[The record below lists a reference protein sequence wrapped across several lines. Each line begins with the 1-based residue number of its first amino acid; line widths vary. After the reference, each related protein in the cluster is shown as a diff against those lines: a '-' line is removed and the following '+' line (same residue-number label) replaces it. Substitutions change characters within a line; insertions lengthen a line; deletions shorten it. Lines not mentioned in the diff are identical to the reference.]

1 MNLPETTT
9 LLLRAVQASRECGRE
24 NYRANTVEISD
35 AGIIC
40 YPVKSKWVSREIEQA
55 GIADKV
61 ACFIFE
67 RTRHLV
73 EKDFRRGRYDV
84 SGNEI
89 RVLE

>member
-9 LLLRAVQASRECGRE
+9 RLLKAVQASRDLGRE
-24 NYRANTVEISD
+24 NYRAKTVEISD

-40 YPVKSKWVSREIEQA
+40 YPVKSKWVSEEIQRA

-73 EKDFRRGRYDV
+73 EKDFRRGKYDV
-84 SGNEI
+84 SGKQI
-89 RVLE
+89 KVLK